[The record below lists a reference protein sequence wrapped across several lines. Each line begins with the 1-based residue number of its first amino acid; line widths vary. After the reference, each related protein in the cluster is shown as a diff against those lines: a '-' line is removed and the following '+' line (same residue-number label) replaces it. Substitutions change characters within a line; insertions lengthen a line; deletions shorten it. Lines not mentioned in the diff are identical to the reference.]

1 MDQLFDL
8 DARRGT
14 LLDAV
19 SIIKELVAARPDE
32 VNLT

>member
-19 SIIKELVAARPDE
+19 SINKELVAARPDE
-32 VNLT
+32 VNFT